1 MASQITKSIDVEV
14 DLQTAYN
21 QWTQFE
27 DFPEFMNNVERVEQV
42 DDVTLNWK
50 GNIAGAE
57 REWTAKI
64 TDQTPDEKIAWRATG
79 EITHAGTVTF
89 DRLDDDRTRVNLEFE
104 FEPEDWREKA
114 ADALNVTD
122 RRVEA
127 DLERFKEFIEERGR
141 ETGAWRG
148 EVDDERTTS

>member
-1 MASQITKSIDVEV
+1 MSSRISESIEVDV
-14 DLQTAYN
+14 DLQTVYN

-42 DDVTLNWK
+42 DDVTLNWT

-64 TDQTPDEKIAWRATG
+64 TDQTPDERVEWRAEG
-79 EITHAGTVTF
+79 EITQTGTVTF
-89 DRLDDDRTRVNLEFE
+89 DRVAADRTRVNLELE
-104 FEPEDWREKA
+104 FAREDWKEKA
-114 ADALNVTD
+114 ADALNVTE
-122 RRVEA
+122 RRVKG

-148 EVDDERTTS
+148 EVDDERRVP